1 MAVQEEKIV
10 LRDLLFWKSQFP
22 WMPGFRTR
30 GQLRVK
36 RALALGALGLYV
48 AAMFAYILTR

>member
-1 MAVQEEKIV
+1 MY

-30 GQLRVK
+30 GQLRVQ
-36 RALALGALGLYV
+36 RALALGALALYV